1 MMTETHY
8 FLKKLTFFLTFI
20 LFSAVLSAADL
31 PEDSVT
37 AKMDELKKTA
47 QAASSAEQKVTAYSQ
62 LASLQEQLGF
72 YTDAKNS
79 WSLAANYSAAVNVA
93 QGNASSAAEAPLL
106 GAVRCAL
113 STGDTGSADYIMST
127 AFLQQV
133 SPETQAYVK
142 LYAVWSWLCKVETQ
156 EELAQPVA
164 VLQNALQQNSMQTVK
179 PVVLL
184 TLWYLTGN
192 QAYAD
197 QIHDNFPSSPED
209 AVANG
214 GAVIMPAPFWYFVP
228 AVRPEQAASRE
239 ATAAYT
245 NNAASSATSSGST
258 GTSGSSSPSAG
269 TAASDGTGSSTASG
283 SITATSGS
291 TASSDSTSASSGTTA
306 SSSGTTFGTADTA
319 SSAAKTDSAASSDSS
334 KATYQQLGFFR
345 DKSNAQSLVDRVA
358 KSGFKAEI
366 KEEKRESGTV
376 YYAVVVPENPD
387 GTVGQQLK
395 NAGYECYPVYPD

>member
-1 MMTETHY
+1 MKTNRLPVLYMMIELT
-8 FLKKLTFFLTFI
+8 FLKKLTVILTTI
-20 LFSAVLSAADL
+20 LLASSLFAADL

-37 AKMDELKKTA
+37 SKMDELKRTA
-47 QAASSAEQKVTAYSQ
+47 QSASSTEQKVSAYSQ

-79 WSLAANYSAAVNVA
+79 WSLAANYSAAVKVS
-93 QGNASSAAEAPLL
+93 QGNSSSAAEAPLL

-113 STGDTGSADYIMST
+113 STGDTATADYIMST
-127 AFLQQV
+127 AFLQEV

-164 VLQNALQQNSMQTVK
+164 VLQNALQQTSMQTVK

-192 QAYAD
+192 QTYAD
-197 QIHDNFPSSPED
+197 QIHESFPSSPED

-239 ATAAYT
+239 ATDVYKSADAVSKADTGTAST
-245 NNAASSATSSGST
+245 NEDSSAKSTASADEAQIAPAGSSTSTSSGSNASEPANT
-258 GTSGSSSPSAG
+258 AKTESSSSAE
-269 TAASDGTGSSTASG
+269 ST
-283 SITATSGS
+283 
-291 TASSDSTSASSGTTA
+291 
-306 SSSGTTFGTADTA
+306 
-319 SSAAKTDSAASSDSS
+319 KVV
-334 KATYQQLGFFR
+334 YQQLGFFR
-345 DKSNAQSLVDRVA
+345 DKANAQSLVDRVA

-366 KEEKRESGTV
+366 REEKRASGTV
-376 YYAVVVPENPD
+376 YYAVVVPENAD
-387 GTVGQQLK
+387 ETVGQQLK
-395 NAGYECYPVYPD
+395 NAGYECYPVYPE

>member
-1 MMTETHY
+1 MTDMRA
-8 FLKKLTFFLTFI
+8 FSR
-20 LFSAVLSAADL
+20 LFSIITMLLLASAIFAADL

-37 AKMDELKKTA
+37 VKMDELKKTA
-47 QAASSAEQKVTAYSQ
+47 QTASSAEQKVTAYSQ

-79 WSLAANYSAAVNVA
+79 WSLAANYSAAVKVA

-113 STGDTGSADYIMST
+113 STGDTASADYIMST
-127 AFLQQV
+127 AFLQEV

-184 TLWYLTGN
+184 TLWYLTGDET
-192 QAYAD
+192 YAT
-197 QIHDNFPSSPED
+197 QIHDTFPGSPED

-245 NNAASSATSSGST
+245 GS
-258 GTSGSSSPSAG
+258 
-269 TAASDGTGSSTASG
+269 
-283 SITATSGS
+283 TATSGS
-291 TASSDSTSASSGTTA
+291 TSTSASSGTAA
-306 SSSGTTFGTADTA
+306 SS
-319 SSAAKTDSAASSDSS
+319 SSAAKTTDTGSTAASGSTSASAGTAVSSGSGTAAASSTAKADS
-334 KATYQQLGFFR
+334 ATSDSTTVVYQQLGFFR
-345 DKSNAQSLVDRVA
+345 DKANAQSLVDRDA

-366 KEEKRESGTV
+366 REEKRASGTV
-376 YYAVVVPENPD
+376 YYAVVVPENAD
-387 GTVGQQLK
+387 ETIGQQLK

>member
-1 MMTETHY
+1 MTDMNS
-8 FLKKLTFFLTFI
+8 FLKKLTVFLPLLLASL
-20 LFSAVLSAADL
+20 LFAADL

-47 QAASSAEQKVTAYSQ
+47 QTATSSEQKVTAYSQ

-79 WSLAANYSAAVNVA
+79 WSLAANYSAAVKVS

-106 GAVRCAL
+106 GAIRCAL
-113 STGDTGSADYIMST
+113 STGDTASADYIMST
-127 AFLQQV
+127 AFLQEV
-133 SPETQAYVK
+133 SAETQAYVK

-164 VLQNALQQNSMQTVK
+164 VLQNALQQSSMQTVK

-184 TLWYLTGN
+184 TLWYLTGDDT
-192 QAYAD
+192 YAT
-197 QIHDNFPSSPED
+197 QIHDTFPGSPED

-228 AVRPEQAASRE
+228 AVRPEQAASKE

-245 NNAASSATSSGST
+245 SSATSSGST
-258 GTSGSSSPSAG
+258 STSASGSTAAKTAGTGSAAASGSTAASAG
-269 TAASDGTGSSTASG
+269 TAVSSG
-283 SITATSGS
+283 SGTAAASS
-291 TASSDSTSASSGTTA
+291 TASSDSTTVV
-306 SSSGTTFGTADTA
+306 
-319 SSAAKTDSAASSDSS
+319 
-334 KATYQQLGFFR
+334 YQQLGFFR
-345 DKSNAQSLVDRVA
+345 DKANAQVLVERVA

-366 KEEKRESGTV
+366 REEKRASGTV
-376 YYAVVVPENPD
+376 YYAVVVPENAD
-387 GTVGQQLK
+387 ETIGQQLK
-395 NAGYECYPVYPD
+395 NAGYECYPVYPE